1 MANLLEDQKLIQ
13 HEIHDEMKNSY
24 IDYAMSVI
32 VGRAL
37 PDVRDGLK
45 PVHRRILY
53 GMSSLGITPDKPFKK
68 SARIVGEVMGK
79 YHPHGDSSIYDAM
92 VRLAQDFST
101 RYLLVDGHGNF
112 GSVDG
117 DGAAAMRYTEARMS
131 PFSLEMIRDIEKDTV
146 DFMPNFDGEEKEPV
160 VLPSRFPNLLVNG
173 SNGIAVGMATSI
185 PPHNLGEVIDAT
197 VKMIDDENCTVDDLI
212 DIIKGPDF
220 PTGAQI
226 LGKKGAREAYRTG
239 QGKVTVRAVADIEE
253 TSRGRS
259 QIIISEIP
267 FQVNKAR
274 LLEKIGELVKEKK
287 IDGISEI
294 RDESSRNGMR
304 IVIELKK
311 DANPRITLNRLY
323 KHTQLQ
329 ENYSMIMI
337 ALVNSQPKL
346 LNLYDILDE
355 YLKHQKDVVTRRT
368 QFDLKKAEARAHILE
383 GLRIALDNIDE
394 IIKIIRSSYNDAKQ
408 KLMDTFGLSEIQ
420 AQAILDMRLA
430 RLQGL
435 EREKIENEYNE
446 ILKKI
451 EYYNM
456 LLADEKM
463 LMGVV
468 KDELLE
474 IKERYGD
481 ERRTKIVADVNEM
494 DEEDL
499 IEEKQVAVTLTH
511 LGYLKRI
518 PADTYKTQ
526 KRGGKGVTGLTTRE
540 NDFVSD
546 LIMTSTHDN
555 LMFFTN
561 TGKAHRI
568 KAYEIP
574 EATRTAKGTP
584 AINFLNL
591 MQRERITAVIP
602 FKEFSDDKYLIA
614 VTKDGT
620 IKKTAM
626 SQFNTNRKTGLI
638 AINLKDGDELVA
650 IKQTSGSDKVII
662 ITKNGKCICFSED
675 DVRPMG
681 RIAGGVRA
689 IKLEDDDEV
698 VSLELVQPHE
708 ELLVVTSKG
717 FGKRTSVKEYK
728 VQARGGKGLLTY
740 DKSKFKKTGRLI
752 GAMTVD
758 EDDEIL
764 LINSEGTVI
773 RIKANEVSKLGRATQ
788 GVKIMRTDD
797 DVNIISMAK
806 VIRDDDDDDNGND
819 EPPAPKTPPKKKTA
833 KKKGKAAD
841 DDESEQ
847 TSMDI

>member
-1 MANLLEDQKLIQ
+1 MNNLIEDQKMVE

-53 GMSSLGITPDKPFKK
+53 GMAGLGVTPDKPFKK

-101 RYLLVDGHGNF
+101 RYMLVDGHGNF

-131 PFSLEMIRDIEKDTV
+131 PFSLEMIRDIDKDTV
-146 DFMPNFDGEEKEPV
+146 DFMPNFDEEEKEPV
-160 VLPSRFPNLLVNG
+160 VLPARFPNLLVNG

-197 VKMIDDENCTVDDLI
+197 VRMIDDENCTIEDLI
-212 DIIKGPDF
+212 KIVKGPDF

-226 LGKKGAREAYRTG
+226 LGKKGARDAYMTG
-239 QGKVTVRAVADIEE
+239 QGKVMVRAVANIEE
-253 TSRGRS
+253 TDRGRS
-259 QIIISEIP
+259 QIIVTEIP

-274 LLEKIGELVKEKK
+274 LLEKIGDLVRDKR
-287 IDGISEI
+287 IDGISAI
-294 RDESSRNGMR
+294 RDESNRNGMR

-337 ALVNSQPKL
+337 ALVDGQPRL
-346 LNLYDILDE
+346 LNLYEILEE
-355 YLKHQKDVVTRRT
+355 YLKHQKEVLTRRT
-368 QFDLKKAEARAHILE
+368 RFDLNKAEARAHILE

-394 IIKIIRSSYNDAKQ
+394 IIKIIRASYNDAKE
-408 KLMDTFGLSEIQ
+408 KLMDRFGLSEIQ

-435 EREKIENEYNE
+435 EREKIENEYSE
-446 ILKKI
+446 LMKKI
-451 EYYNM
+451 AYYNR
-456 LLADEKM
+456 LLADEKL

-474 IKERYGD
+474 IREKYAD
-481 ERRTKIVADVNEM
+481 KRRTKITADANDM

-499 IEEKQVAVTLTH
+499 IEEKQVAITLTH

-526 KRGGKGVTGLTTRE
+526 RRGGKGITGLTTRE
-540 NDFVSD
+540 NDFVTS

-561 TGKAHRI
+561 TGKAHKI

-591 MQRERITAVIP
+591 MQRERITTIIP
-602 FKEFSDDKYLIA
+602 FRDFRDDKYLIA
-614 VTKDGT
+614 VTKHGT
-620 IKKTAM
+620 IKKTAI
-626 SQFNTNRKTGLI
+626 SQFDTNRKTGLI
-638 AINLKDGDELVA
+638 AINLKDGDELVG
-650 IKQTSGSDKVII
+650 IKQTSGSDNVII
-662 ITKNGKCICFSED
+662 ITRNGKCISFSED

-698 VSLELVQPHE
+698 VSMELVQPGE
-708 ELLVVTSKG
+708 ELLVVTEKG
-717 FGKRTSVKEYK
+717 FGKRTPVEDYK
-728 VQARGGKGLLTY
+728 IQARGGKGLLTY
-740 DKSKFKKTGRLI
+740 DKAKFKKTGRLV
-752 GAMTVD
+752 GAIVVDD
-758 EDDEIL
+758 EDEVL
-764 LINSEGTVI
+764 LINSEGIII
-773 RIKANEVSKLGRATQ
+773 RIRADEVSKLGRATQ
-788 GVKIMRTDD
+788 GVKIMRTDED
-797 DVNIISMAK
+797 IEIISIAK
-806 VIRDDDDDDNGND
+806 MIRED
-819 EPPAPKTPPKKKTA
+819 EHAEDVRLALAQKA
-833 KKKGKAAD
+833 KKKEEN
-841 DDESEQ
+841 DEEQ
-847 TSMDI
+847 TKLDI

>member
-1 MANLLEDQKLIQ
+1 MANLIEDQKMIQ
-13 HEIHDEMKNSY
+13 HEIHDEMNNSY

-32 VGRAL
+32 VSRAL

-79 YHPHGDSSIYDAM
+79 YHPHGDRSIYDAM

-131 PFSLEMIRDIEKDTV
+131 PFSLEMIRDIDKDTV
-146 DFMPNFDGEEKEPV
+146 DFMPNFDEEEKEPV

-197 VKMIDDENCTVDDLI
+197 VKMIDDDDCTVDDLI

-239 QGKVTVRAVADIEE
+239 QGKVTVRAVAEIEE
-253 TSRGRS
+253 TDRGRS

-274 LLEKIGELVKEKK
+274 LLEKIGELVKDKRIE
-287 IDGISEI
+287 GISAI
-294 RDESSRNGMR
+294 RDESNRNGMR

-329 ENYSMIMI
+329 DNYSMIMI
-337 ALVNSQPKL
+337 ALVDGQPRL
-346 LNLYDILDE
+346 LNLYEILNE
-355 YLKHQKDVVTRRT
+355 YLKHQKNVVTRRT
-368 QFDLKKAEARAHILE
+368 KFDLNKAEARAHILE

-394 IIKIIRSSYNDAKQ
+394 IIKIIRSSYNDARE
-408 KLMDTFGLSEIQ
+408 KLMDRFGLSEIQ

-435 EREKIENEYNE
+435 EREKIENEYAE
-446 ILKKI
+446 LQKKI
-451 EYYNM
+451 AYYKS
-456 LLADEKM
+456 LLADEKL
-463 LMGVV
+463 LMGVI

-474 IKERYGD
+474 IKEKYGD
-481 ERRTKIVADVNEM
+481 ERRTRIVKDINDM

-499 IEEKQVAVTLTH
+499 IEEKQVAITLTH

-526 KRGGKGVTGLTTRE
+526 KRGGKGITGLTTRE

-561 TGKAHRI
+561 TGKVHRI

-574 EATRTAKGTP
+574 EATRTARGTP

-602 FKEFSDDKYLIA
+602 FRDFRDDKYLMA

-620 IKKTAM
+620 IKKTAI
-626 SQFNTNRKTGLI
+626 SQFDTNRKTGLI
-638 AINLKDGDELVA
+638 AINLKDGDELVD
-650 IKQTSGSDKVII
+650 IKQTSGDDNVII

-698 VSLELVQPHE
+698 ISMELVQPHE

-717 FGKRTSVKEYK
+717 YGKRTPVKDYK
-728 VQARGGKGLLTY
+728 IQARGGKGLLTY
-740 DKSKFKKTGRLI
+740 DKSKFNKTGELV
-752 GAMTVD
+752 GALVVDD
-758 EDDEIL
+758 EDEVL
-764 LINSEGTVI
+764 LINSEGTII
-773 RIKANEVSKLGRATQ
+773 RIAAADISKLGRATQ
-788 GVKIMRTDD
+788 GVKIMRADD
-797 DVNIISMAK
+797 DVNIISIAK
-806 VIRDDDDDDNGND
+806 VIRED
-819 EPPAPKTPPKKKTA
+819 EHEMDVKLAMKKKA
-833 KKKGKAAD
+833 EKKKEKE
-841 DDESEQ
+841 ESEQ
-847 TSMDI
+847 TKMKL

>member
-1 MANLLEDQKLIQ
+1 MANLIEDQKMIQ

-32 VGRAL
+32 VSRAL

-79 YHPHGDSSIYDAM
+79 YHPHGDRSIYDAM

-131 PFSLEMIRDIEKDTV
+131 PFSLEMIRDIDKDTV
-146 DFMPNFDGEEKEPV
+146 DFMPNFDEEEKEPV

-197 VKMIDDENCTVDDLI
+197 VKMIDDDDCTVDDLI

-239 QGKVTVRAVADIEE
+239 QGKVTVRAVAEIEE
-253 TSRGRS
+253 TDRGRS

-274 LLEKIGELVKEKK
+274 LLEKIGELVKDKRIE
-287 IDGISEI
+287 GISAI
-294 RDESSRNGMR
+294 RDESNRNGMR

-329 ENYSMIMI
+329 DNYSMIMI
-337 ALVNSQPKL
+337 ALVDGQPRL
-346 LNLYDILDE
+346 LNLYEILNE
-355 YLKHQKDVVTRRT
+355 YLKHQKNVVTRRT
-368 QFDLKKAEARAHILE
+368 KYDLNKAEARAHILE

-394 IIKIIRSSYNDAKQ
+394 IIKIIRSSYNDARE
-408 KLMDTFGLSEIQ
+408 KLMDRFGLSEIQ

-435 EREKIENEYNE
+435 EREKIENEYAE
-446 ILKKI
+446 LQKKI
-451 EYYNM
+451 AYYKS
-456 LLADEKM
+456 LLADEKL
-463 LMGVV
+463 LMGVI

-474 IKERYGD
+474 IKEKYGD
-481 ERRTKIVADVNEM
+481 ERRTRIVKDINDM

-499 IEEKQVAVTLTH
+499 IEEKQVAITLTH

-526 KRGGKGVTGLTTRE
+526 KRGGKGITGLTTRE

-574 EATRTAKGTP
+574 EATRTARGTP

-602 FKEFSDDKYLIA
+602 FRDFRDDKYLMA

-620 IKKTAM
+620 IKKTAI
-626 SQFNTNRKTGLI
+626 SQFDTNRKTGLI
-638 AINLKDGDELVA
+638 AINLKDGDELVD
-650 IKQTSGSDKVII
+650 IKQTSGDDNVII

-698 VSLELVQPHE
+698 ISMELVQPHE

-717 FGKRTSVKEYK
+717 YGKRTPVKDYK
-728 VQARGGKGLLTY
+728 IQARGGKGLLTY
-740 DKSKFKKTGRLI
+740 DKSKFNKTGELV
-752 GAMTVD
+752 GALVVDD
-758 EDDEIL
+758 EDEVL
-764 LINSEGTVI
+764 LINSEGTII
-773 RIKANEVSKLGRATQ
+773 RIAAADISKLGRATQ
-788 GVKIMRTDD
+788 GVKIMRADD
-797 DVNIISMAK
+797 DVNIISIAK
-806 VIRDDDDDDNGND
+806 VIRED
-819 EPPAPKTPPKKKTA
+819 EHEMDVKLAMKKKA
-833 KKKGKAAD
+833 EKKKEKE
-841 DDESEQ
+841 ESEQ
-847 TSMDI
+847 TKMKL